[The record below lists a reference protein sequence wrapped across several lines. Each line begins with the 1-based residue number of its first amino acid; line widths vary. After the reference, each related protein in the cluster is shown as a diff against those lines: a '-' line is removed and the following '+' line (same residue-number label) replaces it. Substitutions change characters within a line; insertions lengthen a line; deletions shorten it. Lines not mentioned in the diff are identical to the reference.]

1 MHGQDTIT
9 SPRAESMGS
18 EQKLGTDGGE
28 TGSLPHLSVVPTPEI
43 KVILSYTPAS
53 FWSRDMA
60 KGISQLP
67 YPKAAAPKSQNGL

>member
-1 MHGQDTIT
+1 MRGQDTLT
-9 SPRAESMGS
+9 SPGAVSMGY
-18 EQKLGTDGGE
+18 EQKLGRDGGE

-67 YPKAAAPKSQNGL
+67 CPKVAAPISQNGL